1 MHYTSCMAG
10 ILAII
15 LKSELL
21 CEGDLLDST
30 AKKRTKK
37 QERALKTGIYKAITS
52 KERNTP

>member
-1 MHYTSCMAG
+1 MAG